1 MVGGLPAPT
10 ITKEAVWARVP
21 SVGVLLRPSI
31 TKVAIDGVAS
41 IGPGAGATCEPVSVM
56 APYWGLPAT
65 PENVIRPR
73 LP

>member
-1 MVGGLPAPT
+1 MVGGVPAPT
-10 ITKEAVWARVP
+10 ITKVAVWARVP

-31 TKVAIDGVAS
+31 TKVANEGVAF
-41 IGPGAGATCEPVSVM
+41 IGPGAGAMCEPVSVM
-56 APYWGLPAT
+56 APCWGLPAT